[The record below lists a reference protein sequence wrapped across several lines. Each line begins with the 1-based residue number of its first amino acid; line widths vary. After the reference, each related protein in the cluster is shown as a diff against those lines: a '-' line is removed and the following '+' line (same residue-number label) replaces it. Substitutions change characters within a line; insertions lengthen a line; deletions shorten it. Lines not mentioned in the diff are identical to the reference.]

1 VLDLEEEWM
10 RVQFLDLRQQYLS
23 IKQEI
28 DEAVLRQV
36 GSGNYIL
43 GETVARLEKRI
54 AEYCG
59 AAHGIGVAS
68 GTDALLLSLKA
79 CGVGQGDEV
88 VTSTYSFFASAGTIW
103 NAGARP
109 VFVDIDPGTFN
120 LDVSQIRDKV
130 TRRTKA
136 IMPVHLFGQCAAMG
150 PVMDVAV
157 EAGLAVIEDA
167 AQSVGATW
175 RGKKAGSVGTTGCFS
190 FYPTKNLGAYG
201 DGGMIV
207 TSDSAVADRLRLLRV
222 HGAKPKYYHK
232 VVGFNSR
239 LDALQAAI
247 LLVKLNHLDAWSERR
262 RENARVYDRLFRGSE
277 VVVPEVSEGNVS
289 IFNQYVV
296 RVPKR
301 DAVKDFLK
309 KKGVDTD
316 VYYPLPLHLQE
327 CFQELGYAR
336 GHLPNSEKAAAE
348 SLALPIYPELTFE
361 QQEYVVSS
369 VREAIA
375 AA

>member
-1 VLDLEEEWM
+1 MLDLEEEWM

>member
-1 VLDLEEEWM
+1 M

-36 GSGNYIL
+36 GSGNYVL
-43 GETVARLEKRI
+43 GETVAQLEKKI
-54 AEYCG
+54 AEYSG

-68 GTDALLLSLKA
+68 GTDALFLSLKA
-79 CGVGQGDEV
+79 CGVGPGDEV
-88 VTSTYSFFASAGTIW
+88 ITSTYSFFASAGTIW

-120 LDVSQIRDKV
+120 LDVSLIKHAV
-130 TRRTKA
+130 TPRTKA
-136 IMPVHLFGQCAAMG
+136 IMPVHLFGQCANMG
-150 PVMDVAV
+150 PVMDAAT
-157 EAGLAVIEDA
+157 EKGLAVVEDA
-167 AQSVGATW
+167 AQSVGAVW
-175 RGKKAGSVGTTGCFS
+175 RGRKAGSIGTTGCFS

-207 TSDSAVADRLRLLRV
+207 TSDAAVADRLRLIRV
-222 HGAKPKYYHK
+222 HGAKPKYFHK

-247 LLVKLNHLDAWSERR
+247 LLVKLNHLDSWSERR
-262 RENARVYDRLFRGSE
+262 RQNALVYDRLFRGSD
-277 VVVPEVSEGNVS
+277 VVVPEVREGNAS

-301 DAVKDFLK
+301 DAVKEFLK
-309 KKGVDTD
+309 TKGVDTD
-316 VYYPLPLHLQE
+316 IYYPLPLHLQE
-327 CFQELGYAR
+327 CFRELGYSK
-336 GHLPNSEKAAAE
+336 GQLPNSEKAAAE
-348 SLALPIYPELTFE
+348 SLALPIYPELTLE
-361 QQEYVVSS
+361 QQEYVASS
-369 VREAIA
+369 VKGAIA
-375 AA
+375 AV

>member
-1 VLDLEEEWM
+1 M
-10 RVQFLDLRQQYLS
+10 RVEFLDLRQQYLS

-28 DEAVLRQV
+28 DEAVLRVV

-43 GETVARLEKRI
+43 GETVAQLEKRI

-59 AAHGIGVAS
+59 VAHGIGVAS
-68 GTDALLLSLKA
+68 GTDALLLSMKA

-88 VTSTYSFFASAGTIW
+88 ITSTYSFFASAGTIW

-109 VFVDIDPGTFN
+109 VFVDIDPDTFN
-120 LDVSQIRDKV
+120 LDASQVRQKV

-136 IMPVHLFGQCAAMG
+136 VMPVHLFGQCADMG
-150 PVMDVAV
+150 TILEIAQK
-157 EAGLAVIEDA
+157 AGLAVIEDA
-167 AQSVGATW
+167 AQSIGATW
-175 RGKKAGSVGTTGCFS
+175 QGKKAGSMGATGCFS

-207 TSDSAVADRLRLLRV
+207 TNDPAVADKLRLLRV
-222 HGAKPKYYHK
+222 HGGRPKYLHK
-232 VVGFNSR
+232 IVGFNSR
-239 LDALQAAI
+239 LDALQAAV
-247 LLVKLNHLDAWSERR
+247 LLVKLNHLEAWSEKRR
-262 RENARVYDRLFRGSE
+262 QNARLYDGLLRDSQVTRPKVGD
-277 VVVPEVSEGNVS
+277 GNLS

-301 DAVKDFLK
+301 DAVKDLLK

-327 CFQELGYAR
+327 CFRELGYSR
-336 GHLPNSEKAAAE
+336 GQLPVSEKASAE
-348 SLALPIYPELTFE
+348 CLALPIYPELTTE
-361 QQEYVVSS
+361 QQEYVASS
-369 VREAIA
+369 VLEAVA
-375 AA
+375 SA

>member
-1 VLDLEEEWM
+1 M

-36 GSGNYIL
+36 GSGNYVL
-43 GETVARLEKRI
+43 GETVSQLEKRI
-54 AEYCG
+54 AEYSG
-59 AAHGIGVAS
+59 AAFGIGVAS

-88 VTSTYSFFASAGTIW
+88 ITSTYSFFASAGTIW

-120 LDVSQIRDKV
+120 LDVSQIKHKLSP
-130 TRRTKA
+130 RTKA
-136 IMPVHLFGQCAAMG
+136 VMPVHLFGQCANMG
-150 PVMDVAV
+150 PVMGVAA
-157 EAGLAVIEDA
+157 EKGLAVVEDA
-167 AQSVGATW
+167 AQSIGALW
-175 RGKKAGSVGTTGCFS
+175 SGRRAGSIGTTGCFS

-207 TSDSAVADRLRLLRV
+207 TSDPALADRLRLLRV
-222 HGAKPKYYHK
+222 HGAKPKYFHK
-232 VVGFNSR
+232 IVGFNSR
-239 LDALQAAI
+239 LDAVQAAI
-247 LLVKLNHLDAWSERR
+247 LLVKLDHLDSWSERR
-262 RENARVYDRLFRGSE
+262 RQNARVYDRLFRGSD
-277 VVVPEVSEGNVS
+277 VVVPEVGEGNVS

-296 RVPKR
+296 RVPRR
-301 DAVKDFLK
+301 DAVKEYLK

-327 CFQELGYAR
+327 CFQELGYTR
-336 GHLPNSEKAAAE
+336 GQLPNAEKAAAE
-348 SLALPIYPELTFE
+348 SLALPIYPELTSE

-369 VREAIA
+369 VKEAIA

>member
-1 VLDLEEEWM
+1 M
-10 RVQFLDLRQQYLS
+10 RVQFLDLKQQYLN

-36 GSGNYIL
+36 GSGNYVL
-43 GETVARLEKRI
+43 GETVAQLEKRI
-54 AEYCG
+54 AEYSG

-79 CGVGQGDEV
+79 CGVGPGDEV
-88 VTSTYSFFASAGTIW
+88 ITSTYSFFASAGTIW

-109 VFVDIDPGTFN
+109 VFVDIDPATFN
-120 LDVSQIRDKV
+120 LDASQVGARV
-130 TRRTKA
+130 TARTKA
-136 IMPVHLFGQCAAMG
+136 VMPVHLFGQCADMG
-150 PVMDVAV
+150 PVMDVAA
-157 EAGLAVIEDA
+157 EKGLAVVEDA

-175 RGKKAGSVGTTGCFS
+175 RGRKAGSIGTTGCFS

-207 TSDSAVADRLRLLRV
+207 TSDADVADRLRLLRV
-222 HGAKPKYYHK
+222 HGARPKYFHK

-247 LLVKLNHLDAWSERR
+247 LLVKLDHLDSWSERR
-262 RENARVYDRLFRGSE
+262 RQNALAYDRLFRGSG
-277 VVVPEVSEGNVS
+277 VVVPEVRQGNVS
-289 IFNQYVV
+289 IFNQYVI

-301 DAVKDFLK
+301 DAVKELLK

-327 CFQELGYAR
+327 CFRELGYVR
-336 GHLPNSEKAAAE
+336 GQLPNSEKAAAE
-348 SLALPIYPELTFE
+348 SLALPIYPELTAE

-369 VREAIA
+369 VKEAIA